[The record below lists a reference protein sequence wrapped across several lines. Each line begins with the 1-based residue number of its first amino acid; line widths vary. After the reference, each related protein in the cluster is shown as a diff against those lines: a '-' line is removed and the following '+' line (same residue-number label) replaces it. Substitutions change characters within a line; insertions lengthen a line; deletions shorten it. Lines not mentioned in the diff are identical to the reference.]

1 MVKVAKFARLLRS
14 HKAEI
19 LLLLAASALIYG
31 GEAFLHPYL
40 IKLIFDQAVGRGEI
54 WQLLLLASLY
64 LGMGIA
70 VNVLSCGVD
79 LWERSLQNR
88 VIKTVT
94 TDLLAAYYRKDYKTV
109 LANGEGYFI
118 GRVYRDA
125 FEGIAP
131 VIPLIRGM
139 VNNLVM
145 VLVFLGMMLYL
156 SWQGT
161 LFLIAAMP
169 IVAYMSRVF
178 GKKIERVSRHER
190 EDEGVALSV
199 LNQCLQA
206 FKLVRIGLLQEK
218 VLMIYRRAMEKFLGT
233 AFRNYKLATV
243 YRTVTSATMVWA
255 DFLSMVV
262 GAAMVIRGALSFGGY
277 LAFVNVFW
285 RALSTVTGL
294 FRPLAELHRSGE
306 IADRIQSF
314 LDETA
319 PEYFVRGN
327 SVSLRNV
334 TFSYNDVPVLKK
346 INLIARP
353 GERLLIVGP
362 NGAGKT
368 TLANILAG
376 YLAPD
381 EGEVVLPAKRSCV
394 TIPIEFPPI
403 KVQDLPIEKRL
414 LRAFSLEGFEEELA
428 DNLSAGQ
435 KQKLAIALALSQD
448 AELFVFDEP
457 LNNIDL
463 ESMDVVMDYIIER
476 TRGKILIV
484 IMHGGEK
491 YYKLFDRMLTLENGS
506 IKEHREVCS

>member
-1 MVKVAKFARLLRS
+1 
-14 HKAEI
+14 
-19 LLLLAASALIYG
+19 
-31 GEAFLHPYL
+31 
-40 IKLIFDQAVGRGEI
+40 
-54 WQLLLLASLY
+54 
-64 LGMGIA
+64 
-70 VNVLSCGVD
+70 
-79 LWERSLQNR
+79 
-88 VIKTVT
+88 
-94 TDLLAAYYRKDYKTV
+94 
-109 LANGEGYFI
+109 
-118 GRVYRDA
+118 
-125 FEGIAP
+125 
-131 VIPLIRGM
+131 
-139 VNNLVM
+139 
-145 VLVFLGMMLYL
+145 
-156 SWQGT
+156 
-161 LFLIAAMP
+161 MP

-346 INLIARP
+346 INLVARF